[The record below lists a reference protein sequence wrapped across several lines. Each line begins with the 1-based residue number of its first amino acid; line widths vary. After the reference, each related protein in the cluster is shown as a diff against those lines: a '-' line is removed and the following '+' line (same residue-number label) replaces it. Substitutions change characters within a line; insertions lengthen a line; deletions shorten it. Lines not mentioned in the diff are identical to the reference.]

1 MAQIDTLLEDL
12 VARKGSDLHLS
23 AGRKPVFRVS
33 GALNDVPDSSPLT
46 SDDVLAM
53 MREILP
59 EENIAQLQRDW
70 DTDCAYAIP
79 GLARF
84 RVNAYRDMNGVC
96 AVLRVI
102 PDKIPTFEDLNL
114 PEALRSFCLLSKGL
128 PATLHGHS
136 VNNIFRADVPVEGLP
151 TEVAT
156 ANAPERIEDEI
167 RMPRV
172 VE

>member
-1 MAQIDTLLEDL
+1 MAQIDTLLTEL

-33 GALNDVPDSSPLT
+33 GALNDVPDSSPLS

-79 GLARF
+79 DLARF

-128 PATLHGHS
+128 VAPTASSWSPAPPA
-136 VNNIFRADVPVEGLP
+136 RASPP
-151 TEVAT
+151 
-156 ANAPERIEDEI
+156 PSR
-167 RMPRV
+167 R
-172 VE
+172 